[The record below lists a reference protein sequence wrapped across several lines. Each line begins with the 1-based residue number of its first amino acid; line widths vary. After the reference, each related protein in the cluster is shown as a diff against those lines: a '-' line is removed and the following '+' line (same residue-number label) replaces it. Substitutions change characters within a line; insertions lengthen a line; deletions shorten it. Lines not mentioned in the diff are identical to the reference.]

1 MVGER
6 QRWLVIAAAAAFLA
20 LMAISMLAGNRRNV
34 GNKRMLA
41 QKKARFQSL
50 GPNEV
55 QTCMKQ
61 CCNAATSA
69 ECAKNGLSCF
79 VAITLVFLVVSS
91 CVRLLSVNLR
101 KAKVFLYLFVFVR
114 VFYHDRTFQSD
125 DPVIVCECCQMDDDF
140 MLIDTFKPFHGRS
153 TVPFFIAWSESYSA
167 KLVTDIVPEQK
178 FGVYA
183 SEVKNTDPTSRGFDF
198 YTYANTDPNGEDAEA
213 HATKFDAR
221 AYRSFEYLLKRAD
234 RLQKQIDELKADL
247 GTKELEV
254 NLSPRGPPGPIGPEG
269 PVGPVGPPGPR
280 GPVGPQGPSGAPGD
294 QGVQGSIGPTGDN
307 YA

>member
-50 GPNEV
+50 GPNE
-55 QTCMKQ
+55 
-61 CCNAATSA
+61 
-69 ECAKNGLSCF
+69 
-79 VAITLVFLVVSS
+79 
-91 CVRLLSVNLR
+91 
-101 KAKVFLYLFVFVR
+101 
-114 VFYHDRTFQSD
+114 
-125 DPVIVCECCQMDDDF
+125 
-140 MLIDTFKPFHGRS
+140 
-153 TVPFFIAWSESYSA
+153 
-167 KLVTDIVPEQK
+167 K

-280 GPVGPQGPSGAPGD
+280 GPVGPQYVAS
-294 QGVQGSIGPTGDN
+294 SLILHC
-307 YA
+307 